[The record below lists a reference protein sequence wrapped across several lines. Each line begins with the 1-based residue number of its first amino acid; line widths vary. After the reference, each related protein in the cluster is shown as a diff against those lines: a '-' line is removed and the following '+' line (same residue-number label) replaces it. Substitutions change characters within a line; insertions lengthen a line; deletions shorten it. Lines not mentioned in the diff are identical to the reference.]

1 MEELVFSAA
10 AKLLETTAY
19 QNLEE
24 GDLLDFCETLVVE
37 HFQEPLEANGFIK
50 TLLR

>member
-24 GDLLDFCETLVVE
+24 GDLLDFCETLVE